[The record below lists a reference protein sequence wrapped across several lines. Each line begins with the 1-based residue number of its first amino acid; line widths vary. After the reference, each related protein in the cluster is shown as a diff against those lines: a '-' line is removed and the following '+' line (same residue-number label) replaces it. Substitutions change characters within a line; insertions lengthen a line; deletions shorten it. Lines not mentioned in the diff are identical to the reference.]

1 MFQVSKIN
9 NVKVNAIP
17 LEKIDPNKIKGYD
30 LFAEPYA
37 NIYMVAH
44 KKSGKTTCIFK
55 ILKECANKDTK
66 LVFFGATLYNDPAW
80 KYVMSYF
87 KKRGNPILKYTSIIE
102 EGVDLLKMLMES
114 LREEG
119 KVQMDEDDEEE
130 DEKPIPAA
138 FLSFDDEKEKEKPKR
153 KPKKLAPNIIFVF
166 DDLSKGMRI
175 PSFSLLIKTNR
186 HYKSKV
192 IISSQNLKDI
202 QPDARENIN
211 YLLLFKGIK
220 EELLKTVHEDF
231 NIKLDLRTFI
241 DLYKKATD
249 PKYSFLYIDVEDHTY
264 RQNFDISVIPHS
276 V

>member
-55 ILKECANKDTK
+55 ILKECTNKDTK

-87 KKRGNPILKYTSIIE
+87 KKKGNPILKYTAIME
-102 EGVDLLKMLMES
+102 EGVDHLKMLLES
-114 LREEG
+114 LQEEG
-119 KVQMDEDDEEE
+119 KVQMEEDEE
-130 DEKPIPAA
+130 DEKPIPPTCI
-138 FLSFDDEKEKEKPKR
+138 SCDDDEEKEKPKR

-220 EELLKTVHEDF
+220 EELLKTIHEDF
-231 NIKLDLRTFI
+231 NIKLDLRLFI
-241 DLYKKATD
+241 ELYKQVTA
-249 PKYSFLYIDVEDHTY
+249 PKYSFLYIDVEDQNY
-264 RQNFDISVIPHS
+264 RQNFDIAVLPSQV
-276 V
+276 